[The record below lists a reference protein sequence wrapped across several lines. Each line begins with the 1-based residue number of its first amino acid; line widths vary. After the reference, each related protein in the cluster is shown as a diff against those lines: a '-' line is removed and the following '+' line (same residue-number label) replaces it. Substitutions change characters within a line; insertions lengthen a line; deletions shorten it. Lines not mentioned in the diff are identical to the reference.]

1 MIAVLVCS
9 IVNSGLI
16 VGLLAGIVTGFVRS
30 RVAIAEALR
39 GDPLESGFKASA
51 TTLRAVAA

>member
-16 VGLLAGIVTGFVRS
+16 IGLLAGIVTGLVRS
-30 RVAIAEALR
+30 RVAIVEALR
-39 GDPLESGFKASA
+39 SDPLEAGFKASA
-51 TTLRAVAA
+51 KTLRAVTA

>member
-16 VGLLAGIVTGFVRS
+16 VGLLAGIVTGLVRS
-30 RVAIAEALR
+30 RVVIAEALS
-39 GDPLESGFKASA
+39 GDPLERGFKASVR
-51 TTLRAVAA
+51 TLRAVAA